1 MSETLADRRK
11 RQFNL
16 YKSSNQKIATRDDGW
31 NSNIWNRYLRNRNYS
46 EKDIIDIIENG
57 SIEGQIDLSRC
68 FFNKGGFY
76 TQQVLYYSTLL
87 KYVGILIP

>member
-57 SIEGQIDLSRC
+57 SIEAQIDLSR
-68 FFNKGGFY
+68 
-76 TQQVLYYSTLL
+76 LS
-87 KYVGILIP
+87 LIHI